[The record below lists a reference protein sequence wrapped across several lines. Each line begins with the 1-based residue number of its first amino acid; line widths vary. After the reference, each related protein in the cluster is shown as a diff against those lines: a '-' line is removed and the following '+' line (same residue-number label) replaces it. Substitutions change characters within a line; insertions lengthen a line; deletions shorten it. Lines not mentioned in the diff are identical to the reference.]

1 MKKAQPPYSYGGEG
15 AQHSGYHSP
24 FFKIVKS
31 ISISYSLLVLGI
43 CLVKS
48 GTYPLPHI
56 WEARF

>member
-1 MKKAQPPYSYGGEG
+1 MKKAQTPYSYGGEE
-15 AQHSGYHSP
+15 AQYRGYDSP
-24 FFKIVKS
+24 SFKTVKS